1 MGREALLQL
10 LSPVRWREV
19 GNDDVFLILLRNQ
32 SGVEIDL
39 LLEILAL
46 QHLHRQKNGFNTVFS
61 NSIQK
66 WSEYP
71 VHQLHMI
78 KTFYSPFAIY
88 TLEEKDD
95 IELYLHNFISYRIK
109 YQKIGQI
116 FLGQTSDGLLGYLNG
131 WWMRRKD

>member
-46 QHLHRQKNGFNTVFS
+46 QHLVNCPTR
-61 NSIQK
+61 
-66 WSEYP
+66 
-71 VHQLHMI
+71 
-78 KTFYSPFAIY
+78 
-88 TLEEKDD
+88 
-95 IELYLHNFISYRIK
+95 
-109 YQKIGQI
+109 
-116 FLGQTSDGLLGYLNG
+116 
-131 WWMRRKD
+131 